1 MKSGSSGKIK
11 KKIALMAIG
20 VGVILSMIAIIFVQG
35 VREQLWQQSVSTI
48 MESTQQGCNTL
59 KVQLRDEYESMNSV
73 VGYVKEVPAN
83 QKEMLEDIIGDYG
96 KVDSGISLYLAD
108 GSGYP
113 SGIGLDEKVQEALVG
128 GKENGIINPHISS
141 VTGINVFDLYVK
153 ANLQD
158 GTEGYLVKEYE
169 ISHIV
174 DTFSLSFYNDSGF
187 SYVIDDEG
195 DVLIRPPH
203 PNSNKTVKNLFD
215 MLKESKN
222 KSASLEKFSQSLKN
236 SKRGWAVFDYQG
248 EETVATD
255 QNTDRPDLTSTTLLR
270 LILDYADSVEEA
282 VEIAQAYD
290 LHDSAQTSYHYMVAD
305 ASGRSAILEWVGETD
320 RTDNDGGARELVVT
334 YHDDDAYVGRIEGEA
349 DYQWITN
356 FILQPGYYGP
366 EEAPAG
372 QDRYQRIYEE
382 LSRTGGVVADET
394 AAMDILA
401 AVGRRTWNNDDANSC
416 TVHSV
421 VYNLTDRTALWVP
434 NEHYSEADAAFTF
447 QFPDAE

>member
-1 MKSGSSGKIK
+1 MVFTEGGDGRHATI
-11 KKIALMAIG
+11 
-20 VGVILSMIAIIFVQG
+20 
-35 VREQLWQQSVSTI
+35 STTDLQFLGI
-48 MESTQQGCNTL
+48 DVDRDVESFMD
-59 KVQLRDEYESMNSV
+59 KVTC
-73 VGYVKEVPAN
+73 
-83 QKEMLEDIIGDYG
+83 
-96 KVDSGISLYLAD
+96 LAAP
-108 GSGYP
+108 YTP
-113 SGIGLDEKVQEALVG
+113 LD
-128 GKENGIINPHISS
+128 
-141 VTGINVFDLYVK
+141 GINDAGVSCGIYM
-153 ANLQD
+153 
-158 GTEGYLVKEYE
+158 T
-169 ISHIV
+169 
-174 DTFSLSFYNDSGF
+174 
-187 SYVIDDEG
+187 
-195 DVLIRPPH
+195 
-203 PNSNKTVKNLFD
+203 
-215 MLKESKN
+215 
-222 KSASLEKFSQSLKN
+222 
-236 SKRGWAVFDYQG
+236 YQG